1 MLQIYNKLLELPL
14 FIGISNAE
22 LADIVGNT
30 KFGFHKLSEGK
41 ILVKED
47 EKCEQ
52 LYFLVS
58 GSLRV
63 LSRADNHRYSIEEQL
78 KAPAVIQPEH
88 FFGLIQ
94 HHTKTFSAATACSL
108 LSLDKTEV
116 LRLMD
121 ESFIFRLNFLNTVSM
136 QAQKGSHYPWRQQPT
151 DIRDQFI
158 SFLRLRCMTQAG
170 PKVLRIKMEELG
182 HELHQSRLNVSHM
195 LNAMEAESQLTISR
209 GIITIPLLENLG

>member
-158 SFLRLRCMTQAG
+158 SFFVSAVLTQAG
-170 PKVLRIKMEELG
+170 PKVLDASKWRILDMTASK
-182 HELHQSRLNVSHM
+182 SDNVSHM

>member
-14 FIGISNAE
+14 FIGISNTE

-88 FFGLIQ
+88 FFGL
-94 HHTKTFSAATACSL
+94 FSITPRLSRLQQPAVCSL
-108 LSLDKTEV
+108 WIRQRYSDWWMN
-116 LRLMD
+116 RLY
-121 ESFIFRLNFLNTVSM
+121 FGLNFLNTVSM

-170 PKVLRIKMEELG
+170 PKVLRIKMEE
-182 HELHQSRLNVSHM
+182 SWTWTAPKSD
-195 LNAMEAESQLTISR
+195 
-209 GIITIPLLENLG
+209 

>member
-1 MLQIYNKLLELPL
+1 MLQMYNKLLELPM

-88 FFGLIQ
+88 FLRSYSASHQDFLGCNSLQSALFG
-94 HHTKTFSAATACSL
+94 
-108 LSLDKTEV
+108 
-116 LRLMD
+116 
-121 ESFIFRLNFLNTVSM
+121 
-136 QAQKGSHYPWRQQPT
+136 
-151 DIRDQFI
+151 
-158 SFLRLRCMTQAG
+158 
-170 PKVLRIKMEELG
+170 
-182 HELHQSRLNVSHM
+182 
-195 LNAMEAESQLTISR
+195 
-209 GIITIPLLENLG
+209 